1 MEAAKLGK
9 KFDSFPTLRHPM
21 KARKDAESE
30 AIDLPKDTDQ
40 VLNPDWRNVF
50 LSFMEI
56 SHLPPS
62 RLMLHAQA
70 LLAEYPADPMS
81 VDRRH
86 PPTEVAFERWYKK
99 MYTPADLTHRRRCEE
114 LFDSTRGLVCC
125 LASTEI
131 VQEQG
136 RKRNLLGT
144 LVVAFERRSGT
155 LVHQIYRHEPTELD
169 VLHVAQKLA
178 AIAIERL
185 GAAYEEPVFYL
196 VLPGDT
202 PRTPWSDQLRWL
214 FEKNL
219 PPGNRKPA
227 KDSQDKTVRCPG
239 GATVD
244 EQQRLLR
251 CKVYGRKFSTRY
263 DIWMPVDYAPCY
275 PLPTIVCDDHD
286 GANDVHD
293 LLAKAARSIRS
304 ALKKLASSDQ
314 ITPTWEALSRS
325 RVKQSPKEKSAAT
338 TTTCKLPEEKKPVAK
353 KSRGSVSRLSPFRKK
368 IEPPAE

>member
-1 MEAAKLGK
+1 
-9 KFDSFPTLRHPM
+9 M
-21 KARKDAESE
+21 KARKDGESE

-62 RLMLHAQA
+62 RLMLPTQA
-70 LLAEYPADPMS
+70 LLAAYPANPMS

-86 PPTEVAFERWYKK
+86 PPTEAAFERWYKK
-99 MYTPADLTHRRRCEE
+99 MYAPADLTHRRRCEE

-136 RKRNLLGT
+136 RKRDLLGT

-169 VLHVAQKLA
+169 VLYVAQKLA
-178 AIAIERL
+178 AMAIERL

-202 PRTPWSDQLRWL
+202 PRTAWSDDLRWL

-219 PPGNRKPA
+219 PPRNRQPA
-227 KDSQDKTVRCPG
+227 KDSQDETVRCTG

-244 EQQRLLR
+244 KDQRLLR

-263 DIWMPVDYAPCY
+263 DIWIPVDYAPCY
-275 PLPTIVCDDHD
+275 PLPTIVYDDPD

-293 LLAKAARSIRS
+293 LLAKAARSMRS
-304 ALKKLASSDQ
+304 ALKRLASANQ

-325 RVKQSPKEKSAAT
+325 RIKQPPKEKSAAT
-338 TTTCKLPEEKKPVAK
+338 TTTEKSPEEKKPVAK
-353 KSRGSVSRLSPFRKK
+353 KSRGQPTNCSQPSRKPESVF
-368 IEPPAE
+368 A